1 MGSLY
6 PPRAPSS
13 ESNFAFERAQPP
25 PRPRDPGTGCICHG
39 ALEGWGSRHVALGG
53 LFSLG
58 VGGTPLLPWSTLGC
72 LEPSWLQMGAP
83 APHLTGYLVFGS
95 LSSASIWFFGV
106 QGLAPSHRMARGSQ
120 QHIHLRIGYLPSYL
134 RSERQRHS

>member
-1 MGSLY
+1 M
-6 PPRAPSS
+6 
-13 ESNFAFERAQPP
+13 
-25 PRPRDPGTGCICHG
+25 
-39 ALEGWGSRHVALGG
+39 ALGG

-120 QHIHLRIGYLPSYL
+120 CTSICVLVTCHLICAPKDKGTVKTF
-134 RSERQRHS
+134 